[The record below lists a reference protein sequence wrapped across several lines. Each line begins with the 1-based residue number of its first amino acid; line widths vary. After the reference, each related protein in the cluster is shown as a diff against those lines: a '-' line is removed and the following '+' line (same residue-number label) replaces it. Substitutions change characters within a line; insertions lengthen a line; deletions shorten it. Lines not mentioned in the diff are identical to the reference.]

1 MQTFILATLLSLAS
15 AQFSGADRDA
25 SLRPGGYSHDPTG
38 DVGQA
43 YVHNPDWDLTP
54 FQLYK
59 LRKQGKSAVDVVEV
73 QQPQQPVQQAVQ
85 PVQQQVQ
92 QAAPRRQQV
101 KVVRRPAF
109 RQAAAAIPA
118 APVRQAAPAPVTAS
132 GSSFSQNLNFQNFP
146 SNNNQRAAPV
156 RVAAAPVRAAPVRV
170 SAAPV
175 RVAPAP
181 VAPQAFAGGFQQQAS
196 VPQTPQFIAQSTGHP
211 DADFWRRAY
220 AYAAPTY
227 AAKAEGSSY
236 TYEAIF

>member
-1 MQTFILATLLSLAS
+1 MRAFILATLLSLAS
-15 AQFSGADRDA
+15 AQFSGADDA

-38 DVGQA
+38 DTGVA
-43 YVHNPDWDLTP
+43 YVHNPAWDLTP

-59 LRKQGKSAVDVVEV
+59 LRQEEKSAVDVVEV
-73 QQPQQPVQQAVQ
+73 QQPRQPVQQAAQ
-85 PVQQQVQ
+85 PVQQASQPVQ

-109 RQAAAAIPA
+109 RQAAARPA
-118 APVRQAAPAPVTAS
+118 APVRQAAPAPVAAS

-146 SNNNQRAAPV
+146 ANNNQRAAPV
-156 RVAAAPVRAAPVRV
+156 RAAPLRVAPAPVRAAP
-170 SAAPV
+170 
-175 RVAPAP
+175 APAP

-196 VPQTPQFIAQSTGHP
+196 VPQTPTFIAQSTGHP

>member
-59 LRKQGKSAVDVVEV
+59 LRKQEESAVDVVEV

-85 PVQQQVQ
+85 PVQQ
-92 QAAPRRQQV
+92 AAPRRQQV

-109 RQAAAAIPA
+109 RQAVAAIPA

-156 RVAAAPVRAAPVRV
+156 RVCGSGKSRPG
-170 SAAPV
+170 
-175 RVAPAP
+175 
-181 VAPQAFAGGFQQQAS
+181 QS
-196 VPQTPQFIAQSTGHP
+196 VC
-211 DADFWRRAY
+211 
-220 AYAAPTY
+220 
-227 AAKAEGSSY
+227 
-236 TYEAIF
+236 